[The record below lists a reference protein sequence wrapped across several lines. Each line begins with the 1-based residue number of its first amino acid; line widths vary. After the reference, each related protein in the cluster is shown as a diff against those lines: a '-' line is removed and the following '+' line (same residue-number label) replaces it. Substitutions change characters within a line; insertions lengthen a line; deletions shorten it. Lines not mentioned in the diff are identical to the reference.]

1 MHSKNNPVVWFE
13 IYVQDMERAKNFYEA
28 VLAIKL
34 CEMPAPTAEMTMEMW
49 SFPMDREAG
58 MNTYGAGGMLVK
70 MEGKSSGVGGTL
82 VYFGCEDCAVEAA
95 RAVAHGGILIKEKTS
110 IGEYGFIA
118 LVQDTE
124 GNMIGFH
131 SMVCKPSE

>member
-1 MHSKNNPVVWFE
+1 MGQPLRLYQW
-13 IYVQDMERAKNFYEA
+13 Q
-28 VLAIKL
+28 
-34 CEMPAPTAEMTMEMW
+34 TAC
-49 SFPMDREAG
+49 RCAR
-58 MNTYGAGGMLVK
+58 
-70 MEGKSSGVGGTL
+70 
-82 VYFGCEDCAVEAA
+82 DCAVDAA

-110 IGEYGFIA
+110 IGEHGFIA